1 MTWILSIFVSLL
13 AAQPPTDPVKQLEAW
28 LKLPVAKRPTMSKQ
42 PFANEPLSKAQATQA
57 RKLLVQDD
65 LKQTRKDHEK
75 EWKKRQITLGQFT
88 MKFEYKVFGAKPAI
102 GRSLYISMHGG
113 GNSGSKVNDEQ
124 WNNQKRL
131 YEPAEGV
138 YLAPRAPN
146 DAWDMWFQPH
156 IDDFFERII
165 QDAVVFE
172 DVNPNKVYLMGYSAG
187 GDGVFRMAPRLADRW
202 AAAAMMAGHP
212 GDVRAE
218 NLRNLP
224 FTLHMGEKD
233 SAYERNVR
241 AAEWKKILADLHE
254 KDPEGYVHEV
264 VIQPGM
270 KHWMNRKDAVAVP
283 WMAKF
288 TRNTMPKRVVWLQ
301 PKRNNFYWLAQV
313 KESTDKKLKPS
324 IIAEIQGQTIQL
336 STEHV
341 TELMLR
347 FRDELIDL
355 DKPII
360 GMWNGK
366 KLFEGKVTRTI
377 GTLYTT
383 LRERH
388 DADLCFSAEL
398 KGEFPR

>member
-1 MTWILSIFVSLL
+1 
-13 AAQPPTDPVKQLEAW
+13 
-28 LKLPVAKRPTMSKQ
+28 
-42 PFANEPLSKAQATQA
+42 
-57 RKLLVQDD
+57 
-65 LKQTRKDHEK
+65 
-75 EWKKRQITLGQFT
+75 
-88 MKFEYKVFGAKPAI
+88 
-102 GRSLYISMHGG
+102 
-113 GNSGSKVNDEQ
+113 
-124 WNNQKRL
+124 
-131 YEPAEGV
+131 
-138 YLAPRAPN
+138 
-146 DAWDMWFQPH
+146 
-156 IDDFFERII
+156 
-165 QDAVVFE
+165 
-172 DVNPNKVYLMGYSAG
+172 
-187 GDGVFRMAPRLADRW
+187 
-202 AAAAMMAGHP
+202 MMAGHP